1 MAPRRA
7 AKDPVSLSTDSVL
20 VRDQEPCAAVLAGGT
35 VLLSLREGAYFGFN
49 GVASEIWDMLAA
61 PRRVAEIFAALKA
74 SHEVDADTL
83 TRDVTPFLQELIDQ
97 RLLLIVEPSE
107 AR

>member
-1 MAPRRA
+1 M
-7 AKDPVSLSTDSVL
+7 SLGIASIL
-20 VRDQEPCAAVLAGGT
+20 VRDQEPRAAALASGT
-35 VLLSLREGAYFGFN
+35 VLLSLRAGAYFGLN

-61 PRRVAEIFAALKA
+61 PRSVGEIFAALEQ

-83 TRDVTPFLQELIDQ
+83 TRDVTPFLQELIGH
-97 RLLLIVEPSE
+97 RLLRVVEASE